1 MDIGSRGVCLLP
13 ISFDSGDFVSVREPA
28 GKSASVFE
36 ITAEHRCVVVLCT
49 NTAPTWTVQVHI
61 DFVLS
66 EVWQFKTA
74 LMKKLKQTERGGGLL
89 SICSESFAYKFSF
102 QKYEN

>member
-49 NTAPTWTVQVHI
+49 NTAPT
-61 DFVLS
+61 
-66 EVWQFKTA
+66 
-74 LMKKLKQTERGGGLL
+74 
-89 SICSESFAYKFSF
+89 
-102 QKYEN
+102 